1 MGQYKVVLFD
11 GERRKEYDNIQKAT
25 VVSSL
30 TSVTASSR
38 EVVQMAI
45 TST

>member
-11 GERRKEYDNIQKAT
+11 GEIRKEYDKLQKAT

-30 TSVTASSR
+30 TSR
-38 EVVQMAI
+38 FL
-45 TST
+45 